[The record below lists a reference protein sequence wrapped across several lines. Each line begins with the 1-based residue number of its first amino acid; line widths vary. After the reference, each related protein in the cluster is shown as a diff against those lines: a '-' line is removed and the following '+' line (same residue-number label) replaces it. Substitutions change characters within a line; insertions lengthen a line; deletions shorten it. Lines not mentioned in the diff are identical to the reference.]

1 MKYLASI
8 LLTVLALTMTV
19 AAQQTPSP
27 GARVATEIIASSS
40 TAVVKGAPYSADAIS
55 ESVQLLAD
63 GNKISHSNTTKMYRD
78 SEGRTRRE
86 SNSSGG
92 GRGFGAPI
100 APSAPGFDFAFSGFG
115 FGDTI
120 SIFDPVSNLRY
131 SLNPTAKT
139 AQKSRAQFGILE
151 GTFFGTT
158 AQAVSSAAK
167 AQVAAA
173 GAQAVATN
181 AQKRAVEAAVAIGG
195 QTLTPATRMEIDQVN
210 AERNARAGAVLG
222 GFATT
227 IVSGNGSSVV
237 GYNPGKTESL
247 GTRDFEGVA
256 AEGSRTVTTI
266 PAGAIGNENPIEIV
280 YERWYSKELQ
290 LTVYSRHTDPRFG
303 EQIYRL
309 TNISRNEPD
318 RSLFAPPADYKIVS
332 ESFNLLAPKAQQ

>member
-8 LLTVLALTMTV
+8 LLSVLALTITV
-19 AAQQTPSP
+19 AAQQTASP

-63 GNKISHSNTTKMYRD
+63 GNKISHSNTTRMYRD

-86 SNSSGG
+86 SSSSNG

-115 FGDTI
+115 FGDAI

-139 AQKSRAQFGILE
+139 AQKMRAQFGMVE
-151 GTFFGTT
+151 GAFFGTVG
-158 AQAVSSAAK
+158 QAVSTAARTQVTANAAK
-167 AQVAAA
+167 R
-173 GAQAVATN
+173 AT
-181 AQKRAVEAAVAIGG
+181 EAAVVASG
-195 QTLTPATRMEIDQVN
+195 QLMTPATKTQIDATT
-210 AERNARAGAVLG
+210 AERNARAGAVSG

-227 IVSGNGSSVV
+227 TIVGGSGGSVFS
-237 GYNPGKTESL
+237 YSPGKAESL
-247 GTRDFEGVA
+247 GTRDFEGVT

-309 TNISRNEPD
+309 ANISRNEPD

>member
-1 MKYLASI
+1 MKYLSSI
-8 LLTVLALTMTV
+8 LLSVLVLTMTV
-19 AAQQTPSP
+19 AAQQAQGG

-63 GNKISHSNTTKMYRD
+63 GNKISHSNTTRMYRD

-86 SNSSGG
+86 SNSSNG
-92 GRGFGAPI
+92 GRGFGTAV

-139 AQKSRAQFGILE
+139 AQKMKAQFGMAE
-151 GTFFGTT
+151 SAFFGTT
-158 AQAVSSAAK
+158 AQAVGTAVRTQVTANAAK
-167 AQVAAA
+167 R
-173 GAQAVATN
+173 AT
-181 AQKRAVEAAVAIGG
+181 EAAVVASG
-195 QTLTPATRMEIDQVN
+195 QLMTPATKVQIDATN
-210 AERNARAGAVLG
+210 AERNARAGVVSG

-227 IVSGNGSSVV
+227 IVGGSGSSVFS
-237 GYNPGKTESL
+237 YSAGKAESL
-247 GTRDFEGVA
+247 GTRDFEGVT

-290 LTVYSRHTDPRFG
+290 LTVYSKHTDPRFG
-303 EQIYRL
+303 EQTYRL
-309 TNISRNEPD
+309 TNISRSEPD
-318 RSLFAPPADYKIVS
+318 RSLFAPPAEYKILS
-332 ESFNLLAPKAQQ
+332 ESSFNLLAPKAQ